1 MIKSLTIKNFQ
12 SHKNSQLD
20 FSDGINVIT
29 GSSNCGKTAIIRA
42 LNFVITNRPQGLAF
56 KSSFADK
63 KETCKVSLVINN
75 QEIIREKNTS
85 INQYQVGGSLFDT
98 IGNDVPSEISSA
110 INMSDINISTQ
121 FEKHFLLMDSPGEVG
136 RTINK
141 IVKLDNIDAL
151 ISNITSKVNSIN
163 KELEIKKK
171 DLDKLYLDLEKFKDF
186 DSIEKLVNS
195 IVDYSTKIQNYTNIV
210 NSLNHIINN
219 VSIADAEIEK
229 IEKEYIGIEDRINN
243 LEQNW
248 AKYHANI
255 KIVSDL
261 EKLIKAINKE
271 EEIIARSENN
281 ILYESDID
289 KFQEQLIKYISVKDV
304 HYRLN
309 YIIEEWEERTEKIK
323 KIDKLIERDEKEF
336 DNLLK
341 EFGCPLCGKGF

>member
-121 FEKHFLLMDSPGEVG
+121 FEKHFLLGAFQNVG
-136 RTINK
+136 
-141 IVKLDNIDAL
+141 
-151 ISNITSKVNSIN
+151 
-163 KELEIKKK
+163 
-171 DLDKLYLDLEKFKDF
+171 
-186 DSIEKLVNS
+186 
-195 IVDYSTKIQNYTNIV
+195 
-210 NSLNHIINN
+210 
-219 VSIADAEIEK
+219 
-229 IEKEYIGIEDRINN
+229 
-243 LEQNW
+243 
-248 AKYHANI
+248 
-255 KIVSDL
+255 
-261 EKLIKAINKE
+261 
-271 EEIIARSENN
+271 
-281 ILYESDID
+281 
-289 KFQEQLIKYISVKDV
+289 
-304 HYRLN
+304 
-309 YIIEEWEERTEKIK
+309 
-323 KIDKLIERDEKEF
+323 
-336 DNLLK
+336 
-341 EFGCPLCGKGF
+341 